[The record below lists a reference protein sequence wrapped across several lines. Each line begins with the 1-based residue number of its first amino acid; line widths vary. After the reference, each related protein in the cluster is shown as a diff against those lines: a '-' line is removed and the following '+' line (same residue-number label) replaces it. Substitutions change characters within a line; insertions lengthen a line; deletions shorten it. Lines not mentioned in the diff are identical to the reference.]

1 MDWVEDDKPILCRTR
16 ALKQSHPDYHD
27 HLSRSPTEAFMALTI
42 SQLRAFTAIAEHG
55 SIRAASRALG
65 IAQSGITQQLQNL
78 ESMLG
83 ATLFTRTNRGIA
95 LTALGQRLLQRAG
108 AIIGECER
116 AEQEVRQLRGDYIGE
131 VTFGMTTEPLVDA
144 FAPVLMEFRSR
155 FERVAVHLRTGTSR
169 MMISWIREGSLDFA
183 VALVSKH
190 TDTADLSVTPLYASD
205 PVIVCRQ
212 GHPKAGA
219 TSLAELVDCTWAA
232 TRSPNLTDDPQINR
246 LSHLF
251 ESHGLPPPKIV
262 ATVEGLYETL
272 HLVGATDCLSL
283 EASVVAKRGPFASTL
298 TSIDVRE
305 RAVEQNVCLLQ
316 RAAIPLT
323 PAAQELATMIASYTR
338 TVRAR

>member
-1 MDWVEDDKPILCRTR
+1 
-16 ALKQSHPDYHD
+16 
-27 HLSRSPTEAFMALTI
+27 MALTI
-42 SQLRAFTAIAEHG
+42 SQLRAFTAVAEHG

-78 ESMLG
+78 EAMLG

-108 AIIGECER
+108 AILGECER
-116 AEQEVRQLRGDYIGE
+116 AEEDVRQARGDYVGE
-131 VTFGMTTEPLVDA
+131 VTFGMTTEPLIDA
-144 FAPVLMEFRSR
+144 FAPVLMEFRAR

-169 MMISWIREGSLDFA
+169 MMISWIREGTLDFA
-183 VALVSKH
+183 VALVSKL
-190 TDTADLSVTPLYASD
+190 TDTADLSVTPLYPSD
-205 PVIVCRQ
+205 PVIVCRR
-212 GHPKAGA
+212 GHPKARA
-219 TSLAELVDCTWAA
+219 KSLAELVDCPWVT
-232 TRSPNLTDDPQINR
+232 TRSPNLTEAPHVNR

-251 ESHGLPPPKIV
+251 DSHGLPAPKIV

-283 EASVVAKRGPFASTL
+283 EASVVAKRGPFADVL
-298 TSIDVRE
+298 TTIPVRE
-305 RAVEQNVCLLQ
+305 SALQQNVCLLQ

-323 PAAQELATMIASYTR
+323 PAAQEFATMIASYAR

>member
-1 MDWVEDDKPILCRTR
+1 
-16 ALKQSHPDYHD
+16 
-27 HLSRSPTEAFMALTI
+27 MALTI

>member
-1 MDWVEDDKPILCRTR
+1 
-16 ALKQSHPDYHD
+16 
-27 HLSRSPTEAFMALTI
+27 
-42 SQLRAFTAIAEHG
+42 
-55 SIRAASRALG
+55 
-65 IAQSGITQQLQNL
+65 LQNL

-190 TDTADLSVTPLYASD
+190 SDTADLSVTPLYASD

-298 TSIDVRE
+298 TPIDVRE

>member
-1 MDWVEDDKPILCRTR
+1 
-16 ALKQSHPDYHD
+16 
-27 HLSRSPTEAFMALTI
+27 MALTI
-42 SQLRAFTAIAEHG
+42 SQLRAFTAVAEHG

-78 ESMLG
+78 ESVLG

-108 AIIGECER
+108 TIIGECER
-116 AEQEVRQLRGDYIGE
+116 AEQEVRQLRGDYVGE

-144 FAPVLMEFRSR
+144 LAPVLTQFRAR

-169 MMISWIREGSLDFA
+169 MMISMIREGTLDFA
-183 VALVSKH
+183 VALVSKQ
-190 TDTADLSVTPLYASD
+190 TDTADLSVTPLYPSD
-205 PVIVCRQ
+205 PVVVCRK

-219 TSLAELVDCTWAA
+219 TSLAELVDCTWVA
-232 TRSPNLTDDPQINR
+232 TRSPNLTDDPRVSR
-246 LSHLF
+246 LHHLLD
-251 ESHGLPPPKIV
+251 SHGLPPPNII
-262 ATVEGLYETL
+262 ATIEGLYETL
-272 HLVGATDCLSL
+272 HLVGATDCPSL
-283 EASVVAKRGPFASTL
+283 EASAVATRGPFANLL
-298 TSIDVRE
+298 TVMPLRE
-305 RAVEQNVCLLQ
+305 RAVDQNVCLLQ

>member
-1 MDWVEDDKPILCRTR
+1 
-16 ALKQSHPDYHD
+16 
-27 HLSRSPTEAFMALTI
+27 MALTI
-42 SQLRAFTAIAEHG
+42 SQLRAFTAVAEHG

-108 AIIGECER
+108 AILGECER
-116 AEQEVRQLRGDYIGE
+116 AEDDVRQLRGDYVGE

-144 FAPVLMEFRSR
+144 FAPVLMEFRAR
-155 FERVAVHLRTGTSR
+155 FGRVAVHLRTGTSR
-169 MMISWIREGSLDFA
+169 MMISWIREGTLDFA
-183 VALVSKH
+183 VALVSKQ
-190 TDTADLSVTPLYASD
+190 TDTADLSVTPLYPSD
-205 PVIVCRQ
+205 PVIVCRR
-212 GHPKAGA
+212 GHPKARA
-219 TSLAELVDCTWAA
+219 KSLAELFDCTWVT
-232 TRSPNLTDDPQINR
+232 TRSPNLTEEPHVNR

-251 ESHGLPPPKIV
+251 DSHGLPPPKIV

-283 EASVVAKRGPFASTL
+283 ESSVITKRGPFADVL
-298 TSIDVRE
+298 TTIPVRE
-305 RAVEQNVCLLQ
+305 RALQQHVCLLQ

-323 PAAQELATMIASYTR
+323 PAAQEFATMIASYTR

>member
-1 MDWVEDDKPILCRTR
+1 
-16 ALKQSHPDYHD
+16 
-27 HLSRSPTEAFMALTI
+27 MALTI
-42 SQLRAFTAIAEHG
+42 SQLRAFTAVAEHG

-108 AIIGECER
+108 AILGECER
-116 AEQEVRQLRGDYIGE
+116 AEEDVRQLRGDYVGE

-144 FAPVLMEFRSR
+144 FAPVLMEFRAR

-169 MMISWIREGSLDFA
+169 MMISWIREGTLDFA
-183 VALVSKH
+183 VALVSKQ
-190 TDTADLSVTPLYASD
+190 TDTADLSVTPLYPSD
-205 PVIVCRQ
+205 PVIVCRR
-212 GHPKAGA
+212 GHPKARA
-219 TSLAELVDCTWAA
+219 KSLAELVDCRWVT
-232 TRSPNLTDDPQINR
+232 TRSPNLTEEPHVNR

-251 ESHGLPPPKIV
+251 DSYGLAPPKIV

-272 HLVGATDCLSL
+272 HLVAATDCLSL
-283 EASVVAKRGPFASTL
+283 ESSVIAKRGPFADVL
-298 TSIDVRE
+298 TTIPVRE
-305 RAVEQNVCLLQ
+305 RALQQNVCLLQ

-323 PAAQELATMIASYTR
+323 PAAQEFATMMASYTR
-338 TVRAR
+338 AVRAH

>member
-1 MDWVEDDKPILCRTR
+1 
-16 ALKQSHPDYHD
+16 
-27 HLSRSPTEAFMALTI
+27 MALTI
-42 SQLRAFTAIAEHG
+42 SQLRAFKAVAEHG
-55 SIRAASRALG
+55 SLRAASRALG
-65 IAQSGITQQLQNL
+65 VAQSGITQQLQNL

-83 ATLFTRTNRGIA
+83 ATLFIRTNRGIA

-116 AEQEVRQLRGDYIGE
+116 AEQEVQQLRGDYAGE

-144 FAPVLMEFRSR
+144 LAPVLMEFRTR
-155 FERVAVHLRTGTSR
+155 FARVALHLRTGTSR
-169 MMISWIREGSLDFA
+169 MMISWIREGTLDFA
-183 VALVSKH
+183 MALVSKH
-190 TDTADLSVTPLYASD
+190 TDTADLSVVPLYPSE
-205 PVIVCRQ
+205 PVIVCRK

-219 TSLAELVDCTWAA
+219 RTLAELTGCAWIA
-232 TRSPNLTDDPQINR
+232 TRSPNLTDDPQVNR
-246 LSHLF
+246 LNHLF
-251 ESHGLPPPKIV
+251 ESHGLPPPNIV

-283 EASVVAKRGPFASTL
+283 ESSIVAKQGPFANAL
-298 TSIDVRE
+298 TVIDVHE
-305 RAVEQNVCLLQ
+305 RAIGQTVCLLQ

>member
-1 MDWVEDDKPILCRTR
+1 
-16 ALKQSHPDYHD
+16 
-27 HLSRSPTEAFMALTI
+27 MALTI
-42 SQLRAFTAIAEHG
+42 SQLRAFTAVAEHG

-78 ESMLG
+78 ESVLG

-108 AIIGECER
+108 TIIGECER
-116 AEQEVRQLRGDYIGE
+116 AEQEVQQLRGDYVGE

-144 FAPVLMEFRSR
+144 LAPVLTQFRTR

-169 MMISWIREGSLDFA
+169 MMISMIREGTLDFA
-183 VALVSKH
+183 VALVSKQ
-190 TDTADLSVTPLYASD
+190 TDTADLSVTPLYPSD
-205 PVIVCRQ
+205 PVVVCRR

-219 TSLAELVDCTWAA
+219 TSLAELVDCTWVA
-232 TRSPNLTDDPQINR
+232 TRSPNLTDDPRVSR
-246 LSHLF
+246 LHHLLD
-251 ESHGLPPPKIV
+251 SHGLPPPNII
-262 ATVEGLYETL
+262 ATIEGLYETL

-283 EASVVAKRGPFASTL
+283 EASAVATRGPFASVL
-298 TSIDVRE
+298 TVIPLRE
-305 RAVEQNVCLLQ
+305 RAVDQNVCLLQ

-323 PAAQELATMIASYTR
+323 PAAQELSTMISSYTR

>member
-1 MDWVEDDKPILCRTR
+1 
-16 ALKQSHPDYHD
+16 
-27 HLSRSPTEAFMALTI
+27 MALTI
-42 SQLRAFTAIAEHG
+42 SQLRAFTAVAEHG

-116 AEQEVRQLRGDYIGE
+116 AEQEVQQLRGDYVGE
-131 VTFGMTTEPLVDA
+131 VTFGMTTEPLIDA
-144 FAPVLMEFRSR
+144 FAPVLMEFHTR

-169 MMISWIREGSLDFA
+169 MMMSWIREGTLDFA

-190 TDTADLSVTPLYASD
+190 TDTADLSVMPLYPSD

-219 TSLAELVDCTWAA
+219 TTLAELADCTWVA

-246 LSHLF
+246 LNHLF

-272 HLVGATDCLSL
+272 HLVSATDCLSL
-283 EASVVAKRGPFASTL
+283 EASIVVKRGPFASTL
-298 TSIDVRE
+298 TAIPVRE